1 MNVPPSKK
9 AKDYVATK
17 NTSTYEEGAKFIMSL
32 AYANEVEIAESFDI
46 EGAVTI
52 VTGDAKIYIPMNE
65 LIDKEAELARLKK
78 EYAQVEKLLMQDEG
92 KLKNEGF
99 MAKAP
104 QQVVEKI
111 KGQAER
117 EREKLALIQAAID
130 ALV

>member
-1 MNVPPSKK
+1 
-9 AKDYVATK
+9 
-17 NTSTYEEGAKFIMSL
+17 
-32 AYANEVEIAESFDI
+32 
-46 EGAVTI
+46 
-52 VTGDAKIYIPMNE
+52 
-65 LIDKEAELARLKK
+65 
-78 EYAQVEKLLMQDEG
+78 MQDEG